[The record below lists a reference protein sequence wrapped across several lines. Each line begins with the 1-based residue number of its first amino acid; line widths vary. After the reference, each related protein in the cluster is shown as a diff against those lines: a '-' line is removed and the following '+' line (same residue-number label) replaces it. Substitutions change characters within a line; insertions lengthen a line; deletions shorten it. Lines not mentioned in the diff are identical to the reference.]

1 MQWSSSAIDDGGGGN
16 HARNDDVEDNFEPS
30 LFAEHPLLPLHDDV
44 HTTFLAANLLMLY
57 LNLARLS
64 SMPSGDVLP
73 VVTIDDRDD
82 RENDN
87 NNK

>member
-1 MQWSSSAIDDGGGGN
+1 MQWTSSAIDDGGGGN
-16 HARNDDVEDNFEPS
+16 HVRDDDVEDNFEPL
-30 LFAEHPLLPLHDDV
+30 LFAEQPLLPLHDDV

-64 SMPSGDVLP
+64 SMPTSDVLP
-73 VVTIDDRDD
+73 VITIDDRDD